1 MIPKRLQKSLS
12 FLSPVLLIAIFL
24 VLQFSLVSVAWH
36 FIKSVAA
43 MLPLIAPELT
53 VTGVTL
59 VLVYVACCQL
69 QKMELK
75 KIGFD
80 PTNMAQEIAIGFGL
94 GVAVAA
100 APVAAMA
107 LGGAYHI
114 EKINAFNPLL
124 ICACLA
130 MFLVALNEEL
140 MFRVF
145 IFQTAE
151 RKWGTVAS
159 IVITSTIFGCMHLMN
174 DVHGATMQQ
183 KLWGALSLIP
193 EAGFLFNAALLVRRR
208 IWLPVGIH
216 WAWNFFEG
224 SIFGTDVSG
233 TNLGATVIEPSIS
246 GPGWLTGSAFGPEAS
261 VFGVLFGTTLSIILM
276 WFAIRHGAWHKVSG
290 APARTDSENLSQDD
304 TDHVAREAAP

>member
-1 MIPKRLQKSLS
+1 VIPKRLQKSLA

-24 VLQFSLVSVAWH
+24 VMQFSLVSVVWH
-36 FIKSVAA
+36 SVKSAA
-43 MLPLIAPELT
+43 GMLPLIAPELT

-69 QKMELK
+69 QKMQLK
-75 KIGFD
+75 KIGLD

-94 GVAVAA
+94 GIAVAA

-107 LGGAYHI
+107 LGGAYHVD
-114 EKINAFNPLL
+114 KINPFNPLL
-124 ICACLA
+124 ICACIA

-159 IVITSTIFGCMHLMN
+159 VVITSTIFGCMHLMN
-174 DVHGATMQQ
+174 DVHGATILQ

-193 EAGFLFNAALLVRRR
+193 EAGLLLNAALLVRRR

-224 SIFGTDVSG
+224 SVFGTDVSG
-233 TNLGATVIEPSIS
+233 TNLGATVIEPSIA
-246 GPGWLTGSAFGPEAS
+246 GPGWLTGGAFGPEAS
-261 VFGVLFGTTLSIILM
+261 LFGVLMGTALSAILI
-276 WFAIRHGAWHKVSG
+276 WFAIKHGDWKKETT
-290 APARTDSENLSQDD
+290 APDSEN
-304 TDHVAREAAP
+304 TDNAQLH